1 MSRLHNTG
9 GVEAVTD
16 ELLLRLS
23 RTADPG
29 VRAVLDGHR
38 ARLAEPPLVVIAGRV
53 SAGKSTLVNALI
65 GTRAAPTAAR
75 ETTAVLTTYRFG
87 APARAEATMK
97 DGSKRPVTMGREGP
111 DLAALGADDVA
122 HLTVHVQEATLRRFS
137 IMDTPGLGS
146 AMTGNSERTELAL
159 ATGATHGVRP
169 DVVLYVVR
177 DMFREDDVAFL
188 ERFAQAW
195 TSVADLPAQS
205 GVLAVLSHADNYGA
219 GPWEAADPVQDAQQA
234 AAELPERYGILAGA
248 VAVSG
253 LLAETVRT
261 GRLREQDVRALRLLR
276 DVDDVDLRYAGLLGT
291 VPGVPQEDLERL
303 MALLGAYGVRHGRH
317 HADSSPGLLD
327 WVEEHSG
334 MRPLG
339 RMLEDVLGLAG
350 GLARVDSILG
360 EVTRTARRARWGA
373 ELESALEAALASP
386 AFHQLDQ
393 WRALAELRRASPS
406 HELIPVLEALQREP
420 DTVPSRLAG
429 VGDTEP
435 LALAG
440 RFQALAGT
448 ARTGAEAQAARVLSR
463 SMILL
468 ATQGAQWT
476 QGAQ

>member
-1 MSRLHNTG
+1 MSRLPNTG
-9 GVEAVTD
+9 GVEAAAD

-23 RTADPG
+23 RTAGPG
-29 VRAVLDGHR
+29 VKAILDGHR
-38 ARLAEPPLVVIAGRV
+38 ARLAEPPLVLIAGRV

-65 GTRAAPTAAR
+65 GARVAPTAAR

-97 DGSKRPVTMGREGP
+97 DGSSQRVTMGHDGP

-122 HLTVHVQEATLRRFS
+122 HLTVHVQEAALRRFS
-137 IMDTPGLGS
+137 ILDTPGLGS
-146 AMTGNSERTELAL
+146 AMTGNSEHTELAL
-159 ATGATHGVRP
+159 TTAATHGVRP

-177 DMFREDDVAFL
+177 DMFRADDVAFL

-219 GPWEAADPVQDAQQA
+219 GPWGAVDPMQEAQRA
-234 AAELPERYGILAGA
+234 AAELPDTHGVLAGA

-261 GRLREQDVRALRLLR
+261 GLLRERDIRALRLLR
-276 DVDDVDLRYAGLLGT
+276 DVDDDDLQYAGLLGP
-291 VPGVPQEDLERL
+291 VPDVPQEGLDRL
-303 MALLGAYGVRHGRH
+303 TALLGAYGVRHGRQ

-327 WVEEHSG
+327 WVEELSG
-334 MRPLG
+334 MRPLE
-339 RMLEDVLGLAG
+339 RLLEDVLGASG

-360 EVTRTARRARWGA
+360 EVTTMARRERWGG
-373 ELESALEAALASP
+373 ELESALEEALASP
-386 AFHQLDQ
+386 EFHRLDQ
-393 WRALAELRRASPS
+393 WRALAELRRASPG
-406 HELIPVLEALQREP
+406 HELIPVLEALQRQP
-420 DTVPSRLAG
+420 DRVPSRLAG

-448 ARTGAEAQAARVLSR
+448 AGTGAEAQAARVLSR

-468 ATQGAQWT
+468 ATHGAQWR
-476 QGAQ
+476 